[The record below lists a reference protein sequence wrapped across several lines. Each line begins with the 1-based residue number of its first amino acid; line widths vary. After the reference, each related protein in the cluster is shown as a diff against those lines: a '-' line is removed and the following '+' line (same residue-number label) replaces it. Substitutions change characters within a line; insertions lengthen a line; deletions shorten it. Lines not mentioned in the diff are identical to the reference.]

1 VKRKCQWTCE
11 KKETL
16 GIVPTGVRE
25 EPTTSSMDMKKV
37 VMRLLPVEAKEKEAE
52 TSERTK
58 KEGSSI
64 HERRKRER

>member
-1 VKRKCQWTCE
+1 
-11 KKETL
+11 L

-37 VMRLLPVEAKEKEAE
+37 VMRLLPVEAKEKDAE
-52 TSERTK
+52 TSKTERTK

-64 HERRKRER
+64 HERRKKER